1 MANEELIEE
10 AMVPSTI
17 FFLLILFALLVLL
30 LIHDFMGEIYKVQKV
45 IWIQFSVSE
54 DSANCVFCF
63 SFMIWGWLNPW
74 MWN

>member
-45 IWIQFSVSE
+45 I
-54 DSANCVFCF
+54 
-63 SFMIWGWLNPW
+63 
-74 MWN
+74 